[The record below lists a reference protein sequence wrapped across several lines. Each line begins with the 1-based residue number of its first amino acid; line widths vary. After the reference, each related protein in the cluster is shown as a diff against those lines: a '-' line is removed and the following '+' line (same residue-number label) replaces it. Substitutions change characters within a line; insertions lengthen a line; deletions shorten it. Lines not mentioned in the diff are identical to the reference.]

1 MNNIYN
7 AAEQARKNYENSLG
21 YLITDLQ
28 TAQKADQD
36 LLKSQY
42 DELLTTINTNEQ
54 TLRNNYEQ
62 SAREAYVNK
71 MMTERGLGEKLNQLG
86 IDTQG
91 TGINEYY
98 NVGVDYGKNYA
109 ALQSALNAG
118 LLDLDTERAGAL
130 SDYNAG
136 LASLNKDYSGK
147 LADLKLSISDRGQ
160 QVYNDYIA
168 NQMNWLNY
176 IESQRVNNAT
186 IGGLY
191 GGGNTPI
198 DDGVRVIDTNTYN
211 TDGGKAAAEQL
222 GYKVAV
228 PYRYNNATVFTKD
241 GKYYYYAL
249 DTNINRYKLVE
260 VPSSKLTNIYVK
272 EPQKQ
277 TTTKNS
283 SASGKTNP
291 AKDPTYLD
299 ILKSIRTW

>member
-28 TAQKADQD
+28 SAQKADQD

-42 DELLTTINTNEQ
+42 DELLSTINTNEQ

-118 LLDLDTERAGAL
+118 LLDLHTERAGAL

-186 IGGLY
+186 LGGLY
-191 GGGNTPI
+191 GGGGNTPKI
-198 DDGVRVIDTNTYN
+198 NTSDPTQYTLSDDGITSLIEFNSLFDKGILTDRVSLLGKDGIAHFYGKGKDGQWYARYKNPNTSKWSMVKV
-211 TDGGKAAAEQL
+211 TDKEQL
-222 GYKVAV
+222 KWINEYLKGTPGYTV
-228 PYRYNNATVFTKD
+228 P
-241 GKYYYYAL
+241 L
-249 DTNINRYKLVE
+249 
-260 VPSSKLTNIYVK
+260 P
-272 EPQKQ
+272 
-277 TTTKNS
+277 
-283 SASGKTNP
+283 
-291 AKDPTYLD
+291 
-299 ILKSIRTW
+299 RT